1 MNNGQAPRLSGEVS
15 SVSTIWGEVTI
26 LMDNKSMAYIS
37 KNFNKMRPSVI
48 TRLEVPKWRRLLR
61 YLATGST
68 KVEFDLVSVGAGDLG
83 NMTIEN
89 LAGVDGARLDW
100 TASEYGVIV
109 I

>member
-1 MNNGQAPRLSGEVS
+1 MNDGQAPRLSGDVS
-15 SVSTIWGEVTI
+15 SASAIWAEVTI
-26 LMDNKSMAYIS
+26 LLDDKSIAYIS
-37 KNFNKMRPSVI
+37 ENFNRMRPSVI
-48 TRLEVPKWRRLLR
+48 TTLEVSKWRRLLR
-61 YLATGST
+61 YLETGLR

-89 LAGVDGARLDW
+89 LAGVDGAGLDW